1 MVTYTILIYIIKYGK
16 IYGCMIENA
25 QWKIKI
31 YPPSREHGPPHV
43 HVIAKGMNAEVK
55 INLETLEVQG
65 KTRFSKKAVKDI
77 IRYLFDNQ
85 DYLMEAWEQLH
96 E

>member
-1 MVTYTILIYIIKYGK
+1 MVK
-16 IYGCMIENA
+16 CMGVVIENS

-31 YPPSREHGPPHV
+31 YPPPREHGPPHI

-55 INLETLEVQG
+55 INLITLEVLG
-65 KTRFSKKAVKDI
+65 KTRFTKKAVKDI

-85 DYLMEAWEQLH
+85 DYLIEAWEKMH

>member
-1 MVTYTILIYIIKYGK
+1 MVK
-16 IYGCMIENA
+16 CMGVVIENS

-31 YPPSREHGPPHV
+31 YPPPREHGPPHV

-55 INLETLEVQG
+55 INLITLEVLG
-65 KTRFSKKAVKDI
+65 KTRFTKKAVKDI

-85 DYLMEAWEQLH
+85 DYLIEAWEKMH